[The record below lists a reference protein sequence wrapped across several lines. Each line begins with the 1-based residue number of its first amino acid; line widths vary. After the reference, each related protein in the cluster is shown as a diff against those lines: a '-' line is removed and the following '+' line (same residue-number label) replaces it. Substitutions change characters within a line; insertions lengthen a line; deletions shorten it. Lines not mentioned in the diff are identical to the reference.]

1 MIFEGTKNVLDAAI
15 AVGVRRFVYMSSLT
29 VHGEKEFFGAD
40 ETTPRVNP
48 PFYYG
53 QAKNMAE
60 DYLEEAY
67 RAGKIETIVIR
78 PGYIIFGENDF
89 TGIYQVLENIKLG
102 RFGYINWGKALCT
115 FIYVQNLV
123 DGIIHVGS
131 QPQAAG
137 ESFVISDVTMSWKEY
152 TELLCSGIGAS
163 PPTFSV
169 PYWLIFPVVWIW
181 EKLWRLFKVK
191 KPPLLTVYRLSIQR
205 RNWDFNGNKIIEQLG
220 FQPRYSFDEGMQN
233 TFDWY
238 SSISQSPVKHPFHIK
253 KKTNKRDHKK

>member
-15 AVGVRRFVYMSSLT
+15 AAGVQRFVYMSSLT

-89 TGIYQVLENIKLG
+89 TGIYQVFENIKFG
-102 RFGYINWGKALCT
+102 RFGYINGGKP
-115 FIYVQNLV
+115 YVHLFMFKILWMELFMLEADLRLQENL
-123 DGIIHVGS
+123 S
-131 QPQAAG
+131 
-137 ESFVISDVTMSWKEY
+137 
-152 TELLCSGIGAS
+152 
-163 PPTFSV
+163 
-169 PYWLIFPVVWIW
+169 
-181 EKLWRLFKVK
+181 LF
-191 KPPLLTVYRLSIQR
+191 Q
-205 RNWDFNGNKIIEQLG
+205 
-220 FQPRYSFDEGMQN
+220 M
-233 TFDWY
+233 
-238 SSISQSPVKHPFHIK
+238 
-253 KKTNKRDHKK
+253 